1 MLMASQEY
9 NYELKV
15 PKDRI
20 AVLIGKKGETKKE
33 LEKLTGIKIKVDSQE
48 GDVSVAGTDPLKL
61 LTAKEIALAIGRGFN
76 PELAFLLLKPDY
88 GLIVISMQD
97 YAKTPN
103 ALIRLKGRIIGSEG
117 KSRKTIEE
125 LSHAYISVYGKTIT
139 ILGDMDALGLARRAV
154 EMLLSGSL
162 HRNVYKWLEKQR
174 RQRVIG
180 EI

>member
-1 MLMASQEY
+1 MASQEY

-15 PKDRI
+15 PRDRI
-20 AVLIGKKGETKKE
+20 AVLIGKKGEIKKE
-33 LEKLTGIKIKVDSQE
+33 LEKLVGIKIKVDSVE
-48 GDVSVAGTDPLKL
+48 GDVFVAGTDPLKL
-61 LTAKEIALAIGRGFN
+61 LTSKEIVLAIGRGFN

-88 GLIVISMQD
+88 GLIVINMQD

-103 ALIRLKGRIIGSEG
+103 ALIRLKGRIIGREG
-117 KSRKTIEE
+117 KSRKIIEE
-125 LSHAYISVYGKTIT
+125 MSMAYISVYGKTVT

-174 RQRVIG
+174 RQRVMQ
-180 EI
+180 EY